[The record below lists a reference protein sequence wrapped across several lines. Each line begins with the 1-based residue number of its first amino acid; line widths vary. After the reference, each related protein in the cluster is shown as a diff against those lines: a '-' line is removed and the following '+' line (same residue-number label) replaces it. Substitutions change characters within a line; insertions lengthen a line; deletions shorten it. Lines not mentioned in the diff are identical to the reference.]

1 MERYYFMLRFVPKE
15 ANLALLTGRCIS
27 IMHGYI
33 CKYEIE
39 GLGVSF
45 PAWSDES
52 IGNVIAFVHKDA
64 DVLKTLRQQSYF
76 NDMKECGFFMIGD
89 VETVPSDCGEIRFK
103 RNQGIAKMFVGEA
116 RRRLKR
122 LEQRAFARGELFEP
136 KKNSEPREFDA
147 FHRIAISS
155 QSNNQDYILHIQKCS
170 VDKQVKAVFNR
181 YGFATNQKLNGTVPD
196 LSALIDSFNL
206 INK

>member
-1 MERYYFMLRFVPKE
+1 MKRYYFMVRFIPKE

-33 CKYEIE
+33 CKHDIQ

-45 PAWSDES
+45 PAWSGES
-52 IGNVIAFVHKDA
+52 IGNIIAFIHTDSN
-64 DVLKTLRQQSYF
+64 VLNALRLQSYF
-76 NDMKECGFFMIGD
+76 QDMKECGFFEVGE
-89 VETVPSDCGEIRFK
+89 VSTVPTGFGEVRFK

-122 LEQRAFARGELFEP
+122 LEQRALVRGEHFEP
-136 KKNSEPREFDA
+136 KKNSEPREFDT

-155 QSNNQDYILHIQKCS
+155 QSNNQDYILHIQKCI
-170 VDKQVKAVFNR
+170 VEKQDKAVFNR
-181 YGFATNQKLNGTVPD
+181 YGFATNQELNGTVPD
-196 LSALIDSFNL
+196 LSMLIDSF
-206 INK
+206 